1 MLAKIRVFIGEL
13 LETVLIS
20 LLIIVPVRYFII
32 QPFFVKGQSME
43 PNFHDNDYLI
53 VDELS
58 YRLRVPERG
67 EVIVL
72 KSEVLQNQFL
82 IKRIVGLPGETIQ
95 IQNGRVM
102 IFNAQDPQGFVL
114 DEPYL
119 APGEVTDGNEKVS
132 LGPDQY
138 FVMGDN
144 RRFSYDS
151 RRWGTLTRSDIV
163 GRAWIRLWPISSAK
177 IFAAPAYPSPEPIA
191 SGT

>member
-1 MLAKIRVFIGEL
+1 MLSKLRVFIGEL

-58 YRLRVPERG
+58 YRLRAPERG
-67 EVIVL
+67 EVVVL

-82 IKRIVGLPGETIQ
+82 IKRIVGLPGETVE
-95 IQNGRVM
+95 IQNGRVT
-102 IFNAQDPQGFVL
+102 IFNDQNPKGMVL

-119 APGEVTDGNEKVS
+119 ASGEITDGNEKVT
-132 LGPDQY
+132 LAADQY

-151 RRWGTLTRSDIV
+151 RRWGTLSKSDIV
-163 GRAWIRLWPISSAK
+163 GRALVRLWPFSSAQV
-177 IFAAPAYPSPEPIA
+177 FAAPAYPSSSGQ

>member
-1 MLAKIRVFIGEL
+1 MLAKLRVFIGEL

-43 PNFHDNDYLI
+43 QNFHDNDYLI
-53 VDELS
+53 VDEMS
-58 YRLRVPERG
+58 YRLRAPERG
-67 EVIVL
+67 EVVVL

-82 IKRIVGLPGETIQ
+82 IKRIVGLPGDTVQ
-95 IQNGRVM
+95 IQNGRVT
-102 IFNAQDPQGFVL
+102 ISNPQNPKGFVL

-119 APGEVTDGNEKVS
+119 ASGEVTDGNEKLT
-132 LGPDQY
+132 LGQDQY

-151 RRWGTLTRSDIV
+151 RKWGTLTKSDIV
-163 GRAWIRLWPISSAK
+163 GKVWIRLWPFPSATV
-177 IFAAPAYPSPEPIA
+177 FSAPAYPSPQPVA

>member
-1 MLAKIRVFIGEL
+1 MLSKIRVFIGEL

-58 YRLRVPERG
+58 YRLRAPERG

-119 APGEVTDGNEKVS
+119 ASGEVTDGNEKIT
-132 LGPDQY
+132 LGSDQY

-163 GRAWIRLWPISSAK
+163 GRAWIRLWPFSGAQV
-177 IFAAPAYPSPEPIA
+177 FAAPAYPSPEPIA

>member
-58 YRLRVPERG
+58 YRLRAPERG

-119 APGEVTDGNEKVS
+119 APGEVTDGNEKIT
-132 LGPDQY
+132 LGSDQY

-163 GRAWIRLWPISSAK
+163 GRAWIRLWPISSAQ